1 MFIASLAL
9 IQSHSKF
16 NRLLLRNF
24 LTCYS
29 CLYNSSMVS
38 TKCLHQEI
46 RRNKKFEIL
55 WVKLRYFMLCILQRN
70 FVVCIIKILINSII
84 FEKGAQQCQSRRII
98 QVLHISPKQYLLG
111 KSHLKDELKKLEKS
125 FNDYVTVMEHAEKIA
140 YFLYTE
146 LLYHHRVF

>member
-1 MFIASLAL
+1 
-9 IQSHSKF
+9 
-16 NRLLLRNF
+16 
-24 LTCYS
+24 
-29 CLYNSSMVS
+29 MVS

-55 WVKLRYFMLCILQRN
+55 WVKLQYFMMCILQRN